1 LGNITNIKRKQLG
14 VTYWRCTVPKKLI
27 INDTSDYIGRWQ
39 LFSWSNDSDV
49 ITLPVGSSR
58 EFIDGLNGLIRQGM
72 VFDRVLFRTHGDN
85 GCIWLGNDPIYSWGW
100 DSLAGEINFP
110 ALFPGPTKVY
120 FDSCDTAKGRTGTF
134 FLMRAGQY
142 LLRAGGGSTSAWAS
156 WGLAV
161 PGRVPFFGGHTIHIP
176 NSENLKTLYFNPGG
190 VLVSPVAA
198 GPSNAA
204 DVWGDKGKYQK
215 PNIGNKI

>member
-1 LGNITNIKRKQLG
+1 M
-14 VTYWRCTVPKKLI
+14 PKKLI

-58 EFIDGLNGLIRQGM
+58 EVIDGLNGLIRQRM

-85 GCIWLGNDPIYSWGW
+85 GMIWFGNDQIFSWGW
-100 DSLAGEINFP
+100 EGLATKINFP
-110 ALFPGPTKVY
+110 ALFPFRTKIV
-120 FDSCDTAKGRTGTF
+120 FDSCDTAKGSGGIP
-134 FLMRAGQY
+134 FLTRAGQY

-161 PGRVPFFGGHTIHIP
+161 PGRVPFFGGHTIHFP
-176 NSENLKTLYFNPGG
+176 NYENLTTLYFGPGG
-190 VLVSPVAA
+190 VLDKRRPL
-198 GPSNAA
+198 
-204 DVWGDKGKYQK
+204 GDEDRPRYHKM
-215 PNIGNKI
+215 PLFRH